1 MAVTNNNNSEEEI
14 LRNHHPNML
23 YSNDFGAGRFFRV
36 IHFDESVGFTIQFA
50 PLTKLQVTYSKS
62 QDDISGFE
70 IVKIVSGQEKQ
81 KVNLSNFNFAQLR
94 AFLSF
99 ISQIDLKGI
108 TEKRLKLSDE
118 QLLDNETIKTVK
130 TLLSK
135 SGGAD
140 LVETLINEGIITSKD
155 IVNTSFRKRGL
166 QIFKNIIENKDYWKQ
181 YANENDVSTI
191 SEEKVWQYFFEK
203 NQWIFGYGLDYRY
216 NNILQRE
223 AHVSDSELNGSNT
236 VIGDYLMGDKL
247 FTTFVEIK
255 KPSTKLFGK
264 NSNRSNSWKLSN
276 ELIDSFTQILEQKAS
291 GQIKIEKEQFI
302 DGEPLKQ
309 KAFDS
314 KVILIIGNWD
324 ELTESNSTLETEIKK
339 KTFELFRRDSR
350 NVEIITFDE
359 LYDRA
364 KYIVGESITNG

>member
-1 MAVTNNNNSEEEI
+1 MAATNNNNTEEEI
-14 LRNHHPNML
+14 LRNHHPSML
-23 YSNDFGAGRFFRV
+23 YSNDFGSGRFFRV
-36 IHFDESVGFTIQFA
+36 IHFDESAGFTIQLA

-70 IVKIVSGQEKQ
+70 IVKFVSGQEKQ

-108 TEKRLKLSDE
+108 TEKRLKLAEE
-118 QLLDNETIKTVK
+118 QELDSETIKTVK

-166 QIFKNIIENKDYWKQ
+166 QIFKNLLENKDNWKL
-181 YANENDVSTI
+181 YANENDVSTS

-216 NNILQRE
+216 KNILQRE

-264 NSNRSNSWKLSN
+264 NGNRSNSWKLSN
-276 ELIDSFTQILEQKAS
+276 ELIESFTQILEQKAS
-291 GQIKIEKEQFI
+291 GQIKLEKEQFV
-302 DGEPLKQ
+302 DGEPLTQ

-314 KVILIIGNWD
+314 KVILIIGNWE
-324 ELTESNSTLETEIKK
+324 ELKESNTALESNIKK

-364 KYIVGESITNG
+364 KYIVGESLI